1 MKTMEGGGRAELA
14 AALAGKGA
22 HVDFEGAIRNFPP
35 ELRGVKPGKVPH
47 TGWQLLEHIRITQAD
62 ILDFCVNPKYQEL
75 KWPDEYWPASAAPPD
90 EAAWEQ
96 SIAAY
101 RRDVKAMQDLISD
114 AGRDLHSR
122 IPHGDGQTLFRE
134 AILVIDHNSYHLGQL
149 VFVRQ
154 LLGSWPPA
162 K

>member
-1 MKTMEGGGRAELA
+1 M
-14 AALAGKGA
+14 
-22 HVDFEGAIRNFPP
+22 
-35 ELRGVKPGKVPH
+35 
-47 TGWQLLEHIRITQAD
+47 
-62 ILDFCVNPKYQEL
+62 
-75 KWPDEYWPASAAPPD
+75 KWPDEYWPTRAAPPD

-114 AGRDLHSR
+114 VGRDLHSR
-122 IPHGDGQTLFRE
+122 IQHGDGQTLFRE